1 MRGALKS
8 FQLLWSLG
16 VPDYYQVWAFL
27 NVVNLCVMYVNSY
40 LSDNNI
46 HNEILMG
53 DRTLAW
59 RSMSDQH

>member
-16 VPDYYQVWAFL
+16 VFDYYQVRAFL
-27 NVVNLCVMYVNSY
+27 NVVNLCAMCLNSY
-40 LSDNNI
+40 LNDNNI
-46 HNEILMG
+46 HNEMLMG
-53 DRTLAW
+53 DITLAW